1 MAIPI
6 NIEELLWRQVIESA
20 RIEYKADWNPEGG
33 TDKNLDTMIPFVRT
47 DEVHQGADYRC
58 TDII

>member
-1 MAIPI
+1 MSSQEEMMAIPI

-33 TDKNLDTMIPFVRT
+33 TDKNLDTMIPL
-47 DEVHQGADYRC
+47 
-58 TDII
+58 